1 MGVRVVGITLVQF
14 LRKTIHELSPGSM
27 YRFSVCPFFRIF
39 QIITTKKKDWLDTLF
54 DKRGHANRKLGHLA
68 LFAVE
73 EAKGPA
79 VLGKRPRAHP
89 EARPTC
95 PTGSPCSSASLAL
108 GA

>member
-1 MGVRVVGITLVQF
+1 MNF
-14 LRKTIHELSPGSM
+14 LLAACTDFRSV
-27 YRFSVCPFFRIF
+27 RFSEYFKSSPR
-39 QIITTKKKDWLDTLF
+39 KKDWLDTLF